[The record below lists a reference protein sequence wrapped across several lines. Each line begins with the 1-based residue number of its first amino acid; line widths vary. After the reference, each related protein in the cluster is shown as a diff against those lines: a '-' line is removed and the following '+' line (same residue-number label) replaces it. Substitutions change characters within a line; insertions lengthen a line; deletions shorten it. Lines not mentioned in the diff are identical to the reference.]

1 MPRPIYS
8 VKAEFFKALGNPARI
23 RILELLRGGERS
35 AGELVA
41 DLELEQSNV
50 SQQLSVL
57 RSKGIIEGRRDGAT
71 VYYHVKDPRVF
82 QLLGAAKEIIT
93 STLTETHELL
103 SDLQNIEFVAPSKKA
118 RR

>member
-8 VKAEFFKALGNPARI
+8 VKAEFFKALGSPARI
-23 RILELLRGGERS
+23 RILELLRAGEKS
-35 AGELVA
+35 AGQLVR

-50 SQQLSVL
+50 SQQLGVL

-71 VYYHVKDPRVF
+71 VYYHVKDPRTF
-82 QLLGAAKEIIT
+82 QLLAAAKEIIA
-93 STLTETHELL
+93 STLTETNELL
-103 SDLQNIEFVAPSKKA
+103 TDLQGIEFVVPKRG

>member
-1 MPRPIYS
+1 MPRPIYN

-23 RILELLRGGERS
+23 RILELLRDGERS
-35 AGELVA
+35 AGDLVR

-50 SQQLSVL
+50 SQQLGVL

-71 VYYHVKDPRVF
+71 VFYHVKDPRTF
-82 QLLGAAKEIIT
+82 QLLSAAKEIIT
-93 STLTETHELL
+93 STLSESNELL
-103 SDLQNIEFVAPSKKA
+103 TDLKGIEFVVTKRS